1 MAARVE
7 MASGEVGQAGG
18 AGVKPAP
25 GPNPRLIPK
34 PFSLQR
40 NTTLRSIL
48 APKTLTTTPQ
58 PSQTT
63 PTTPTTS
70 SKPGPNQPIS
80 APVSDSSSAVKL
92 DAESTMIPEPTN
104 ALKAPSAITPHTDS
118 THTTKQNQAA
128 LSTSSSLTAP
138 TSEPPAS
145 TISDPTGTSEANQ
158 SEDTVSEP
166 TSAVVRH
173 QAGEDQAAH
182 WGGGRKRL
190 SMELTSR
197 VELAGRSLP
206 SQPPAKDNKQNQEQ
220 ATKRETAVLKVSVLR
235 TKEEEKIPDSPG
247 TPFDPECRLK
257 HSATL
262 KEERDGEGVKEEGEE
277 KVSCIQRRI
286 SLLLDYSS
294 RPEALTKREEVPGP
308 IKQADGSGGVKQRIK
323 DWALDTPP
331 VQASNQRVDVAP
343 QPIPIR
349 VYPALGVTGGSLAT
363 SESVQLAPQEDKAY
377 TLCRSGHSG
386 IKVNREEIEDEE
398 EEGEEEEGEEK
409 RAQVALYKPVG
420 RLLRMKDGGKKQELV
435 IDQIEKDMETKVQ
448 EEEKVKQLEL
458 EERQA
463 VKEREKE
470 KERERQREEK
480 ERKTKEEGRERQR
493 EIERERDRQRQ
504 REEEERER
512 KRKEEERERDRQI
525 QLEREKEILRKE
537 EERERRKEE
546 ERETERQ
553 IEVKRERVRQREE
566 EERER
571 IRVEEGRLREKEMD
585 KLIEEERER
594 ERKREE
600 ERMKEDERQREEGR
614 ARERQREE
622 ESEKEESPV
631 QLITL
636 EPDQPPKPEPPSRSP
651 TIPIIEPIPK
661 DEEQP
666 HINVVYNF
674 SIKEEKP
681 LIEVVYDNFSVKLGR
696 EPFNAQEPLRVKPHQ
711 AEGDIEWGVPT
722 PDKGMEKEDE
732 KVDAEENVDTEELG
746 LTLWTSRN
754 NKLFI

>member
-25 GPNPRLIPK
+25 GPKPRLTPK

-145 TISDPTGTSEANQ
+145 TISDPTGTSEANQVSESELNEHGDSDTGHSATGTEAVPSPSVTSAPLQPQ

-343 QPIPIR
+343 QPIPYQSLPCIGC
-349 VYPALGVTGGSLAT
+349 YWGV
-363 SESVQLAPQEDKAY
+363 
-377 TLCRSGHSG
+377 
-386 IKVNREEIEDEE
+386 
-398 EEGEEEEGEEK
+398 
-409 RAQVALYKPVG
+409 VG
-420 RLLRMKDGGKKQELV
+420 D
-435 IDQIEKDMETKVQ
+435 
-448 EEEKVKQLEL
+448 
-458 EERQA
+458 
-463 VKEREKE
+463 
-470 KERERQREEK
+470 
-480 ERKTKEEGRERQR
+480 
-493 EIERERDRQRQ
+493 
-504 REEEERER
+504 ER
-512 KRKEEERERDRQI
+512 KRSASSPRGQG
-525 QLEREKEILRKE
+525 LYPMSLR
-537 EERERRKEE
+537 
-546 ERETERQ
+546 T
-553 IEVKRERVRQREE
+553 
-566 EERER
+566 
-571 IRVEEGRLREKEMD
+571 
-585 KLIEEERER
+585 
-594 ERKREE
+594 
-600 ERMKEDERQREEGR
+600 
-614 ARERQREE
+614 
-622 ESEKEESPV
+622 
-631 QLITL
+631 
-636 EPDQPPKPEPPSRSP
+636 
-651 TIPIIEPIPK
+651 
-661 DEEQP
+661 
-666 HINVVYNF
+666 F
-674 SIKEEKP
+674 
-681 LIEVVYDNFSVKLGR
+681 
-696 EPFNAQEPLRVKPHQ
+696 
-711 AEGDIEWGVPT
+711 W
-722 PDKGMEKEDE
+722 DKG
-732 KVDAEENVDTEELG
+732 
-746 LTLWTSRN
+746 
-754 NKLFI
+754 